1 MNPSLCH
8 SLGTT
13 RWTETAFFATKRHNV
28 LFAASLTDETK
39 EAKRRDATFQICFEF
54 PQNIFRERASLLG
67 TDLNEGFQVI
77 LDDAVARGEF
87 RSTPLVFAGF
97 VTCFHHG
104 MGS

>member
-1 MNPSLCH
+1 MDRN
-8 SLGTT
+8 
-13 RWTETAFFATKRHNV
+13 RFFATKRHNV
-28 LFAASLTDETK
+28 FFAASLANEAK
-39 EAKRRDATFQICFEF
+39 EAKRRDATFQIGFEF
-54 PQNIFRERASLLG
+54 PQNIFRERSSLLG
-67 TDLNEGFQVI
+67 TVLNESFHVI